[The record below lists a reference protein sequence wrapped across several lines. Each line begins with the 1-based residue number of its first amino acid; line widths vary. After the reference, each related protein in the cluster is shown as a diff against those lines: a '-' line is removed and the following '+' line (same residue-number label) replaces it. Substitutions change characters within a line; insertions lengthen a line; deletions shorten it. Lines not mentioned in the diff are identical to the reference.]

1 MCLSLCMP
9 PTTSPAVEVNG
20 YAVRVIR
27 VLTGIDTKDLAA
39 ALDVDRSYIAR
50 IELGHNT
57 RVSASVFSNLCRA
70 LSLQD
75 RRAILANPHGT
86 AEEGAA

>member
-1 MCLSLCMP
+1 MP
-9 PTTSPAVEVNG
+9 PTPSALEVNG

-27 VLTGIDTKDLAA
+27 VLTGIDTKDLAE
-39 ALDVDRSYIAR
+39 ALDVDESYIRR
-50 IELGHNT
+50 IELGIRT
-57 RVSASVFSNLCRA
+57 RLSPKVFNSLCRSLA
-70 LSLQD
+70 LQD

>member
-1 MCLSLCMP
+1 MP
-9 PTTSPAVEVNG
+9 PTPSALEVNG

-27 VLTGIDTKDLAA
+27 VLTGIDTKDLAE
-39 ALDVDRSYIAR
+39 ALDVDESYIRR
-50 IELGHNT
+50 IEVGIRSRL
-57 RVSASVFSNLCRA
+57 SPKVFNGLCRA